1 MTTPLLEMDN
11 MSVELPIGLKLAD
24 IVSDITL
31 TLNRGE
37 RLGVVGESG
46 SGKSITAL
54 AAMGLL
60 PDRMR
65 VRGTLRFDGEDLAAM
80 PEAELCKMRGRRM
93 AMIFQEPMTAL
104 NPVKTIGAQIAE
116 GRRLHMGESRADAE
130 REARRLLDRVGLPAP
145 RFNLDLYPHQLSGGQ
160 RQRVMIAM
168 AIACEPDLLIA
179 DEPTTALDVTV
190 QAQILDLM
198 DELIDE
204 TGTALMLITHDLGV
218 VSEMTDRIAVM
229 YAGRIV
235 ETGRTEAV
243 FNRMAHPYARGLF
256 QLRHMVRR
264 WCAATARGAS
274 ALPLSPASCR
284 TRWRARPIVPL
295 LTAAPLCRRI
305 AARRYRRS
313 ISSVRTT
320 GSRIV
325 PPVFIRETARCSH
338 EQDDLAGARCGAR
351 IPAAPSVIFFKTGR
365 VACPAWGECRDRSRA
380 KPWHRG

>member
-1 MTTPLLEMDN
+1 MTTPLLEMIN
-11 MSVELPIGLKLAD
+11 MSVELPIGLKVAD

-37 RLGVVGESG
+37 RLGIVGESG

-65 VRGTLRFDGEDLAAM
+65 VRGKLRFDGRDLASL
-80 PEAELCKMRGRRM
+80 PEAQLCKMRGRRM

-104 NPVKTIGAQIAE
+104 NPVKSIGAQIAE
-116 GRRLHMGESRADAE
+116 GRRLHLGESRTDAE
-130 REARRLLDRVGLPAP
+130 RKARELLDRVGLPAP

-243 FNRMAHPYARGLF
+243 FRRMAHPYARGLF
-256 QLRHMVRR
+256 AASPHGAALVRHSSGGRQRLKAIPGVVPDPLTRPAHCSFADR
-264 WCAATARGAS
+264 CAF
-274 ALPLSPASCR
+274 
-284 TRWRARPIVPL
+284 V
-295 LTAAPLCRRI
+295 
-305 AARRYRRS
+305 
-313 ISSVRTT
+313 
-320 GSRIV
+320 
-325 PPVFIRETARCSH
+325 
-338 EQDDLAGARCGAR
+338 QDDCRLT
-351 IPAAPSVIFFKTGR
+351 IPPFDVLDENNGITHRAACFHP
-365 VACPAWGECRDRSRA
+365 CEGEVMA
-380 KPWHRG
+380 

>member
-1 MTTPLLEMDN
+1 MTTPLLEMMN
-11 MSVELPIGLKLAD
+11 MSVELPIGLKVAD

-37 RLGVVGESG
+37 RLGIVGESG

-65 VRGTLRFDGEDLAAM
+65 VRGKLRFGGQDLASL
-80 PEAELCKMRGRRM
+80 PEAQLCKMRGRRM

-104 NPVKTIGAQIAE
+104 NPVKSIGAQIAE
-116 GRRLHMGESRADAE
+116 GRRLHLSESRTDAE
-130 REARRLLDRVGLPAP
+130 RKARELLDRVGLPAP

-243 FNRMAHPYARGLF
+243 FRRMAHPYARGLF
-256 QLRHMVRR
+256 AASPHGAALVRHSSGGRQRLKAIPGVVPDPLTRPAHCSFADR
-264 WCAATARGAS
+264 CAF
-274 ALPLSPASCR
+274 
-284 TRWRARPIVPL
+284 V
-295 LTAAPLCRRI
+295 
-305 AARRYRRS
+305 
-313 ISSVRTT
+313 
-320 GSRIV
+320 
-325 PPVFIRETARCSH
+325 
-338 EQDDLAGARCGAR
+338 QDDCRLT
-351 IPAAPSVIFFKTGR
+351 IPPLDVLDENNGITHRAACFHP
-365 VACPAWGECRDRSRA
+365 CEGEVMA
-380 KPWHRG
+380 

>member
-1 MTTPLLEMDN
+1 MIKALPKIPLLEMDN
-11 MSVELPIGLKLAD
+11 MSVELPFGTRTAD
-24 IVSDITL
+24 IVSGITL

-65 VRGTLRFDGEDLAAM
+65 VRGTLRFDGQDLANK

-116 GRRLHMGESRADAE
+116 GRRLHLGESRTDAE
-130 REARRLLDRVGLPAP
+130 RKARELLDRVGLPAP

-235 ETGRTEAV
+235 ETGRTEGV

-256 QLRHMVRR
+256 QASPHGANLVRDHTKPR
-264 WCAATARGAS
+264 QRLAAIPGVVPD
-274 ALPLSPASCR
+274 PL
-284 TRWRARPIVPL
+284 ARPPYCSFADRCAFVEGDCRKLIPPL
-295 LTAAPLCRRI
+295 DLIGESEGIAHRAACLHPRDGE
-305 AARRYRRS
+305 
-313 ISSVRTT
+313 V
-320 GSRIV
+320 
-325 PPVFIRETARCSH
+325 
-338 EQDDLAGARCGAR
+338 LA
-351 IPAAPSVIFFKTGR
+351 
-365 VACPAWGECRDRSRA
+365 
-380 KPWHRG
+380 

>member
-1 MTTPLLEMDN
+1 
-11 MSVELPIGLKLAD
+11 
-24 IVSDITL
+24 
-31 TLNRGE
+31 
-37 RLGVVGESG
+37 
-46 SGKSITAL
+46 
-54 AAMGLL
+54 
-60 PDRMR
+60 
-65 VRGTLRFDGEDLAAM
+65 
-80 PEAELCKMRGRRM
+80 M

-116 GRRLHMGESRADAE
+116 GRRLHLGESRTDAE
-130 REARRLLDRVGLPAP
+130 RKARELLDRVGLPAP

-256 QLRHMVRR
+256 QASPHGANLVRDHTKPR
-264 WCAATARGAS
+264 QRLAAIPGVVPD
-274 ALPLSPASCR
+274 PL
-284 TRWRARPIVPL
+284 ARPPYCSFADRCAFVEGDCRKLIPPL
-295 LTAAPLCRRI
+295 DLIGESEGIAHRAACLHPRDGE
-305 AARRYRRS
+305 
-313 ISSVRTT
+313 V
-320 GSRIV
+320 
-325 PPVFIRETARCSH
+325 
-338 EQDDLAGARCGAR
+338 LA
-351 IPAAPSVIFFKTGR
+351 
-365 VACPAWGECRDRSRA
+365 
-380 KPWHRG
+380 

>member
-1 MTTPLLEMDN
+1 MIKALPKPPLLEMGN
-11 MSVELPIGLKLAD
+11 MSVELPFGTRTAD
-24 IVSDITL
+24 IVSGITL

-65 VRGTLRFDGEDLAAM
+65 VRGTLRFDGQDLANK

-116 GRRLHMGESRADAE
+116 GRRLHFGESRTDAE
-130 REARRLLDRVGLPAP
+130 RKARELLDRVGLPAP

-256 QLRHMVRR
+256 QASPHGANLVRDHTKPR
-264 WCAATARGAS
+264 QRLAAIPGVVPD
-274 ALPLSPASCR
+274 PL
-284 TRWRARPIVPL
+284 ARPPYCSFADRCAFVEGDCRKLIPPL
-295 LTAAPLCRRI
+295 DLIGESEGIAHRAACLHPRDGE
-305 AARRYRRS
+305 
-313 ISSVRTT
+313 V
-320 GSRIV
+320 
-325 PPVFIRETARCSH
+325 
-338 EQDDLAGARCGAR
+338 LA
-351 IPAAPSVIFFKTGR
+351 
-365 VACPAWGECRDRSRA
+365 
-380 KPWHRG
+380 

>member
-1 MTTPLLEMDN
+1 MTTPLLEMDT
-11 MSVELPIGLKLAD
+11 MSVELPIGLKVAD

-31 TLNRGE
+31 TLDRGE
-37 RLGVVGESG
+37 RLGIVGESG

-65 VRGTLRFDGEDLAAM
+65 VRGTLRFDGQDLASL
-80 PEAELCKMRGRRM
+80 PEAQLCKMRGRRM

-104 NPVKTIGAQIAE
+104 NPVKSIGAQIAE
-116 GRRLHMGESRADAE
+116 GRRLHLGESRADAE
-130 REARRLLDRVGLPAP
+130 QKARALLDRVGLPAP

-243 FNRMAHPYARGLF
+243 FQRMAHPYARGLF
-256 QLRHMVRR
+256 AASPHGAALVRQSSGGR
-264 WCAATARGAS
+264 QRLQAIPGVVPD
-274 ALPLSPASCR
+274 PL
-284 TRWRARPIVPL
+284 ARPAHC
-295 LTAAPLCRRI
+295 TFAD
-305 AARRYRRS
+305 
-313 ISSVRTT
+313 
-320 GSRIV
+320 
-325 PPVFIRETARCSH
+325 RCAFV
-338 EQDDLAGARCGAR
+338 QDDCRQT
-351 IPAAPSVIFFKTGR
+351 IPPLDMLGENNGITHRAACFHP
-365 VACPAWGECRDRSRA
+365 CEGEVMA
-380 KPWHRG
+380 

>member
-1 MTTPLLEMDN
+1 
-11 MSVELPIGLKLAD
+11 
-24 IVSDITL
+24 
-31 TLNRGE
+31 
-37 RLGVVGESG
+37 
-46 SGKSITAL
+46 
-54 AAMGLL
+54 
-60 PDRMR
+60 
-65 VRGTLRFDGEDLAAM
+65 
-80 PEAELCKMRGRRM
+80 MRGRRM

-116 GRRLHMGESRADAE
+116 GRRLHLGESRTDAE
-130 REARRLLDRVGLPAP
+130 RKARELLDRVGLPAP

-235 ETGRTEAV
+235 ETGRTEGV

-256 QLRHMVRR
+256 QASPHGANLVRDHTKPR
-264 WCAATARGAS
+264 QRLAAIPGVVPD
-274 ALPLSPASCR
+274 PL
-284 TRWRARPIVPL
+284 ARPPYCSFADRCAFVEGDCRKLIPPL
-295 LTAAPLCRRI
+295 DLIGESEGIAHRAACLHPRDGE
-305 AARRYRRS
+305 
-313 ISSVRTT
+313 V
-320 GSRIV
+320 
-325 PPVFIRETARCSH
+325 
-338 EQDDLAGARCGAR
+338 LA
-351 IPAAPSVIFFKTGR
+351 
-365 VACPAWGECRDRSRA
+365 
-380 KPWHRG
+380 

>member
-1 MTTPLLEMDN
+1 MTAPLLEMAN
-11 MSVELPIGLKLAD
+11 MSVELPIGLKVAD

-37 RLGVVGESG
+37 RLGIVGESG

-65 VRGTLRFDGEDLAAM
+65 IRGTLRFDGRDLASL

-104 NPVKTIGAQIAE
+104 NPVKSIGSQIAE
-116 GRRLHMGESRADAE
+116 GRRLHLGENRADAE
-130 REARRLLDRVGLPAP
+130 RKARELLDRVGLPAP

-243 FNRMAHPYARGLF
+243 FRRMAHPYARGLF
-256 QLRHMVRR
+256 AASPHGAALVRHSSGGRQRLKAIPGVV
-264 WCAATARGAS
+264 
-274 ALPLSPASCR
+274 PDPF
-284 TRWRARPIVPL
+284 ARP
-295 LTAAPLCRRI
+295 AHCSFAD
-305 AARRYRRS
+305 
-313 ISSVRTT
+313 
-320 GSRIV
+320 
-325 PPVFIRETARCSH
+325 RCAFV
-338 EQDDLAGARCGAR
+338 QDDCRLT
-351 IPAAPSVIFFKTGR
+351 IPPLDVLDENNGITHRAACFHP
-365 VACPAWGECRDRSRA
+365 CEGEVMA
-380 KPWHRG
+380 

>member
-1 MTTPLLEMDN
+1 
-11 MSVELPIGLKLAD
+11 
-24 IVSDITL
+24 
-31 TLNRGE
+31 
-37 RLGVVGESG
+37 
-46 SGKSITAL
+46 
-54 AAMGLL
+54 LL

-65 VRGTLRFDGEDLAAM
+65 VRGTLRFDGHDLVNK

-116 GRRLHMGESRADAE
+116 GRRLHLGESRTDAE
-130 REARRLLDRVGLPAP
+130 RKARELLDRVGLPAP

-256 QLRHMVRR
+256 QASPHGANLVRDHTKPR
-264 WCAATARGAS
+264 QRLAAIPGVVPD
-274 ALPLSPASCR
+274 PL
-284 TRWRARPIVPL
+284 ARPPYCSFADRCAFVEGDCRKLIPPL
-295 LTAAPLCRRI
+295 DLIGESEGIAHRAACLHPRDGE
-305 AARRYRRS
+305 
-313 ISSVRTT
+313 V
-320 GSRIV
+320 
-325 PPVFIRETARCSH
+325 
-338 EQDDLAGARCGAR
+338 LA
-351 IPAAPSVIFFKTGR
+351 
-365 VACPAWGECRDRSRA
+365 
-380 KPWHRG
+380 

>member
-1 MTTPLLEMDN
+1 MPKIPLLEMDN
-11 MSVELPIGLKLAD
+11 MSVELPFGTRTAD
-24 IVSDITL
+24 IVSGITL

-65 VRGTLRFDGEDLAAM
+65 VRGTLRFHGQDLANK

-116 GRRLHMGESRADAE
+116 GRRLHLGESRTDAE
-130 REARRLLDRVGLPAP
+130 RKARELLDRVGLPAP

-256 QLRHMVRR
+256 QASPHGANLVRDHTKPR
-264 WCAATARGAS
+264 QRLAAIPGVVPD
-274 ALPLSPASCR
+274 PL
-284 TRWRARPIVPL
+284 ARPPYCSFADRCAFVEGDCRKLIPPL
-295 LTAAPLCRRI
+295 DLIGESEGIAHRAACLHPRDGE
-305 AARRYRRS
+305 
-313 ISSVRTT
+313 V
-320 GSRIV
+320 
-325 PPVFIRETARCSH
+325 
-338 EQDDLAGARCGAR
+338 LA
-351 IPAAPSVIFFKTGR
+351 
-365 VACPAWGECRDRSRA
+365 
-380 KPWHRG
+380 

>member
-1 MTTPLLEMDN
+1 MTAPLLEMDN
-11 MSVELPIGLKLAD
+11 MSVELPFGTRSAD
-24 IVSDITL
+24 IVSNITL

-60 PDRMR
+60 PDRMC
-65 VRGTLRFDGEDLAAM
+65 VRGSLRFDGADLAAM

-116 GRRLHMGESRADAE
+116 GRRLHLGENRTDAE
-130 REARRLLDRVGLPAP
+130 RKARELLDRVGLAAP

-243 FNRMAHPYARGLF
+243 FERMAHPYARGLF
-256 QLRHMVRR
+256 AASPHGAALVRNQAKTR
-264 WCAATARGAS
+264 QRLAAIPGVVPD
-274 ALPLSPASCR
+274 PL
-284 TRWRARPIVPL
+284 ARPAHCSFADRCAFVEGDCRQTIPALDPL
-295 LTAAPLCRRI
+295 GRMLGLCI
-305 AARRYRRS
+305 A
-313 ISSVRTT
+313 
-320 GSRIV
+320 
-325 PPVFIRETARCSH
+325 PPVSIRVTA
-338 EQDDLAGARCGAR
+338 G
-351 IPAAPSVIFFKTGR
+351 
-365 VACPAWGECRDRSRA
+365 
-380 KPWHRG
+380 

>member
-11 MSVELPIGLKLAD
+11 MSVELPIGLKVAD

-37 RLGVVGESG
+37 RLGIVGESG

-65 VRGTLRFDGEDLAAM
+65 VRGTLRFDGEDLASK

-104 NPVKTIGAQIAE
+104 NPVKSIGAQIAE
-116 GRRLHMGESRADAE
+116 GRRLHLGESRADAE
-130 REARRLLDRVGLPAP
+130 RKARELLDRVGLPAP

-243 FNRMAHPYARGLF
+243 FHRMAHPYARGLF
-256 QLRHMVRR
+256 QASPHGAALVRSHGTGR
-264 WCAATARGAS
+264 QRLAAIPGVVPD
-274 ALPLSPASCR
+274 PL
-284 TRWRARPIVPL
+284 ARPPYCTFADRCAFVQDD
-295 LTAAPLCRRI
+295 CRRAIPGLDFI
-305 AARRYRRS
+305 ADNDGIAHR
-313 ISSVRTT
+313 
-320 GSRIV
+320 
-325 PPVFIRETARCSH
+325 
-338 EQDDLAGARCGAR
+338 
-351 IPAAPSVIFFKTGR
+351 AACIHPR
-365 VACPAWGECRDRSRA
+365 DGEVVL
-380 KPWHRG
+380 

>member
-1 MTTPLLEMDN
+1 MTAPLLEMTN
-11 MSVELPIGLKLAD
+11 MSVELPIGLKVAD

-37 RLGVVGESG
+37 RLGIVGESG

-65 VRGTLRFDGEDLAAM
+65 VRGTLRFDGQDLASL
-80 PEAELCKMRGRRM
+80 PEAQLCKMRGRRM

-104 NPVKTIGAQIAE
+104 NPVKSIGTQIAE
-116 GRRLHMGESRADAE
+116 GRRLHLGESRADAE
-130 REARRLLDRVGLPAP
+130 RKARELLDRVGLPAP
-145 RFNLDLYPHQLSGGQ
+145 RFNLALYPHQLSGGQ

-235 ETGRTEAV
+235 ETGQTEAV
-243 FNRMAHPYARGLF
+243 FRRMAHPYARGLF
-256 QLRHMVRR
+256 
-264 WCAATARGAS
+264 AASPHGV
-274 ALPLSPASCR
+274 AL
-284 TRWRARPIVPL
+284 ARPSSGGRQRLKAIPGVVPDPF
-295 LTAAPLCRRI
+295 TRPAHCTFAD
-305 AARRYRRS
+305 
-313 ISSVRTT
+313 
-320 GSRIV
+320 
-325 PPVFIRETARCSH
+325 RCAFV
-338 EQDDLAGARCGAR
+338 QDDCRQT
-351 IPAAPSVIFFKTGR
+351 IPPLDMLGENNGIAHRAACFHP
-365 VACPAWGECRDRSRA
+365 CEGEVMA
-380 KPWHRG
+380 